1 MNKPILLT
9 VLSTDTLVDI
19 RDTITAGDSDA
30 YPLSITFS
38 DLTAITGTVRF
49 RFVRGDAYWDRDA
62 TIDGNTVSLMLE
74 PVIKDPILKG

>member
-1 MNKPILLT
+1 MDKPILLT

-38 DLTAITGTVRF
+38 DLTAITGNGAFPF
-49 RFVRGDAYWDRDA
+49 RARRCVLGQGRDH
-62 TIDGNTVSLMLE
+62 
-74 PVIKDPILKG
+74 